1 MCLISHS
8 LPLAT
13 EQKKTFPVGDTQT
26 QTKSRPLRIHINQ
39 TCIISINSSCML
51 SSEIHTQEKIID
63 IMFDSSLSQ
72 YRSFLLSFKCIQT
85 RFNAYFSKPK
95 QGTVELPLYSCRPWG
110 FGADFDIK
118 RACLGKGMCGK
129 LSPPGIYLLR
139 WCGVGVWR
147 VQSG

>member
-1 MCLISHS
+1 MCLIPDSFT
-8 LPLAT
+8 L
-13 EQKKTFPVGDTQT
+13 GDTQT
-26 QTKSRPLRIHINQ
+26 QTKPRRLRIHINLASV
-39 TCIISINSSCML
+39 ISINSSCIL

-118 RACLGKGMCGK
+118 RARLGKGMCGK